1 MQPTVKS
8 SFDVAIWFLDRARAE
23 DSYLQ
28 PRKLQYMLFFAQ
40 GHYAGAWQGRRLMPS
55 VFIIDEAGPLDPNLY
70 RVFENGR
77 PNVSENQMEEEVMVF
92 LDAIWRRYKDDDP
105 LKMGRLIS
113 RYGNGEESVEKRDG
127 SEIPV
132 SSMMRMFARD
142 SEKTNTGPKMLRSAT
157 GKAVKVTAWK
167 PPVKISTD

>member
-1 MQPTVKS
+1 MQPAVKS

-28 PRKLQYMLFFAQ
+28 PRKLQYILFFAQ

-55 VFIIDEAGPLDPNLY
+55 VFVIDEVAPLDPNLY
-70 RVFENGR
+70 RAFENGR
-77 PNVSENQMEEEVMVF
+77 PKVSETQMEEDILVF

-105 LKMGRLIS
+105 LKMDRLIS
-113 RYGNGEESVEKRDG
+113 RYGNGEDSVEKRDG
-127 SEIPV
+127 TEIPV

-142 SEKTNTGPKMLRSAT
+142 SEKTETGPKMLRSAT
-157 GKAVKVTAWK
+157 GKAVKVTPWK
-167 PPVKISTD
+167 PPVKVSSD